1 MKKYLLFGTAMLLA
15 FNAYA
20 STDELVSAAQNGDWA
35 KVQDLISAGDDINGT
50 NAAGN
55 TALHYAVNANNIDM
69 IRFLLD
75 HGAKSDIENTK
86 GWSAFSIAEKKGNE
100 AVVNLINSHEFEDDI
115 DAIVESFSDAEVKAP
130 AVEAPKV
137 EVKAP
142 TVEAPKVEVK
152 APKVEAPK
160 VEVKAPTVEAPK
172 VEVKVPAVEAPK
184 VEVKAPAVEAPKV
197 EVKAPTVEAP
207 KVEVKA
213 PKVEA
218 PKVEVKA
225 PKVEA
230 PKVEVKAPAVEAP
243 KVEVKAP
250 AVEAPKAE
258 VKVPT
263 VEAPKVEVKAP
274 AVEAPKAEVK
284 VPTVEAPK
292 AEVKTVAKPIVK
304 AAPKPTPK
312 PAPKFIP
319 SSLNKNISAGDEEIV
334 YSLYYLGLQTN
345 EHNMVKASEFFA
357 GSAGISKE
365 RHEKIAAA
373 AHQYYDNASEAEMK
387 QMAEKCSVYITP
399 KNTEKQNQIIRSMNK
414 SVGY

>member
-1 MKKYLLFGTAMLLA
+1 MMKKYLLFGTAMLLA

-197 EVKAPTVEAP
+197 EVK
-207 KVEVKA
+207 
-213 PKVEA
+213 
-218 PKVEVKA
+218 
-225 PKVEA
+225 
-230 PKVEVKAPAVEAP
+230 
-243 KVEVKAP
+243 
-250 AVEAPKAE
+250 
-258 VKVPT
+258 VPT

>member
-1 MKKYLLFGTAMLLA
+1 MMKKYLLFGTAMLLA

-20 STDELVSAAQNGDWA
+20 STDELVGAAQNGDWA

-142 TVEAPKVEVK
+142 
-152 APKVEAPK
+152 
-160 VEVKAPTVEAPK
+160 
-172 VEVKVPAVEAPK
+172 AVEAPK
-184 VEVKAPAVEAPKV
+184 V
-197 EVKAPTVEAP
+197 
-207 KVEVKA
+207 
-213 PKVEA
+213 
-218 PKVEVKA
+218 
-225 PKVEA
+225 
-230 PKVEVKAPAVEAP
+230 
-243 KVEVKAP
+243 
-250 AVEAPKAE
+250 E

-263 VEAPKVEVKAP
+263 VEAPKVEVK
-274 AVEAPKAEVK
+274 
-284 VPTVEAPK
+284 
-292 AEVKTVAKPIVK
+292 TVAKPVVK

-334 YSLYYLGLQTN
+334 YCLYYLGLQTN

>member
-1 MKKYLLFGTAMLLA
+1 MMKKYLLFGTAMLLA

-20 STDELVSAAQNGDWA
+20 STDELVGAAQNGDWA

-115 DAIVESFSDAEVKAP
+115 DAIVESFSDAEIEAP
-130 AVEAPKV
+130 TVEAPKV

-152 APKVEAPK
+152 AP
-160 VEVKAPTVEAPK
+160 
-172 VEVKVPAVEAPK
+172 AVEAPK

-197 EVKAPTVEAP
+197 EVKVPAVEAP
-207 KVEVKA
+207 KVEVKTPA
-213 PKVEA
+213 
-218 PKVEVKA
+218 
-225 PKVEA
+225 VEA

-258 VKVPT
+258 VK
-263 VEAPKVEVKAP
+263 
-274 AVEAPKAEVK
+274 
-284 VPTVEAPK
+284 
-292 AEVKTVAKPIVK
+292 TVAKPVVK

-334 YSLYYLGLQTN
+334 YCLYYLGLQTN

-387 QMAEKCSVYITP
+387 QMAEKCSAYITP

>member
-1 MKKYLLFGTAMLLA
+1 MMKKYLLFGTAMLLA

-20 STDELVSAAQNGDWA
+20 STDELVGAAQNGDWA

-115 DAIVESFSDAEVKAP
+115 DAIVDSFSDAEIEAP
-130 AVEAPKV
+130 A
-137 EVKAP
+137 
-142 TVEAPKVEVK
+142 
-152 APKVEAPK
+152 
-160 VEVKAPTVEAPK
+160 
-172 VEVKVPAVEAPK
+172 
-184 VEVKAPAVEAPKV
+184 
-197 EVKAPTVEAP
+197 
-207 KVEVKA
+207 
-213 PKVEA
+213 
-218 PKVEVKA
+218 
-225 PKVEA
+225 
-230 PKVEVKAPAVEAP
+230 
-243 KVEVKAP
+243 
-250 AVEAPKAE
+250 
-258 VKVPT
+258 
-263 VEAPKVEVKAP
+263 
-274 AVEAPKAEVK
+274 
-284 VPTVEAPK
+284 VEAPK
-292 AEVKTVAKPIVK
+292 AEVKTVAKPVVK

-334 YSLYYLGLQTN
+334 YCLYYLGLQTN

-387 QMAEKCSVYITP
+387 QMAEKCSAYITP

>member
-20 STDELVSAAQNGDWA
+20 STDELVGAAQNGDWA

-142 TVEAPKVEVK
+142 AVEAPKVEVK
-152 APKVEAPK
+152 V
-160 VEVKAPTVEAPK
+160 PTVEAPK

-197 EVKAPTVEAP
+197 EVKAPVVEAP

-213 PKVEA
+213 P
-218 PKVEVKA
+218 
-225 PKVEA
+225 
-230 PKVEVKAPAVEAP
+230 
-243 KVEVKAP
+243 
-250 AVEAPKAE
+250 
-258 VKVPT
+258 
-263 VEAPKVEVKAP
+263 
-274 AVEAPKAEVK
+274 
-284 VPTVEAPK
+284 
-292 AEVKTVAKPIVK
+292 
-304 AAPKPTPK
+304 
-312 PAPKFIP
+312 
-319 SSLNKNISAGDEEIV
+319 
-334 YSLYYLGLQTN
+334 
-345 EHNMVKASEFFA
+345 
-357 GSAGISKE
+357 
-365 RHEKIAAA
+365 
-373 AHQYYDNASEAEMK
+373 
-387 QMAEKCSVYITP
+387 
-399 KNTEKQNQIIRSMNK
+399 
-414 SVGY
+414 

>member
-1 MKKYLLFGTAMLLA
+1 MMKKYLLFGTAMLLA

-20 STDELVSAAQNGDWA
+20 STDELVGAAQNGDWA

-130 AVEAPKV
+130 
-137 EVKAP
+137 
-142 TVEAPKVEVK
+142 T
-152 APKVEAPK
+152 
-160 VEVKAPTVEAPK
+160 
-172 VEVKVPAVEAPK
+172 
-184 VEVKAPAVEAPKV
+184 
-197 EVKAPTVEAP
+197 
-207 KVEVKA
+207 
-213 PKVEA
+213 
-218 PKVEVKA
+218 
-225 PKVEA
+225 VEA

-258 VKVPT
+258 VKAPA

-274 AVEAPKAEVK
+274 AVEAPKV
-284 VPTVEAPK
+284 
-292 AEVKTVAKPIVK
+292 EVKTVAKPVVK

-334 YSLYYLGLQTN
+334 YCLYYLGLQTN

-387 QMAEKCSVYITP
+387 QMAEKCSAYITP
-399 KNTEKQNQIIRSMNK
+399 KNTEKQNQVIRSMNK